1 MARGLTLK
9 QEKFVQELI
18 KGKSQREAYKAAYNA
33 KNMSDATIDVKAS
46 QLLKQDK
53 IRVRYDTLR
62 GKVVKRAE
70 NKAIITAEEILQGIA
85 DIARDDISN
94 YLEFKTVKTV
104 VDYDDKGEPIIGYK
118 TIVDMKDSKDIDT
131 KNISEISIGPNG
143 TFKFKTY
150 CKDKALYQLAEIFGL
165 NELNKAKQR
174 LAEERF
180 EEEKNVNSKK
190 YW

>member
-9 QEKFVQELI
+9 QEKFVQGLI
-18 KGKSQREAYKAAYNA
+18 KGKSQREAYKAAYDA
-33 KNMSDATIDVKAS
+33 KGMKDTTIDSKACN
-46 QLLKQDK
+46 LLKQDK
-53 IRVRYDTLR
+53 VRARHDELM

-118 TIVDMKDSKDIDT
+118 TIVDMKDSKDIET
-131 KNISEISIGPNG
+131 KNIAEVSVGPNG

-150 CKDKALYQLAEIFGL
+150 CKDKALYQLAEMFGL
-165 NELNKAKQR
+165 NELSKAKQR
-174 LAEERF
+174 LAEDRF
-180 EEEKNVNSKK
+180 EEEKNVNGKK